1 MFLPKLNV
9 YFWILLALWL
19 AACDPMAAPLATP
32 QTLIITAVPSNTPAV
47 TPTPLPPTNTP
58 APTDTPAPTAT
69 PFPSRT
75 NSGQVVRVDTFPS
88 VVAGGENLRY
98 RVYVPPCYQESGR
111 RYPYLILLHGAAS
124 REDQWENLGVTLAA
138 DQGFTLGVLPPMIIV
153 LPYWGSIGNDNT
165 FPPDPSYEDVVL
177 NELVPAIERDFCTI
191 NNREYRAIGGISRGG
206 FWAYSIGLRHPDV
219 FGIIGGHSAFFTSD
233 LNLVPPAFNPTELAA
248 NSALLPQA
256 RLRLYLDNGADDPA
270 GRAIETFST
279 ELTRRSVPHIYVVN
293 PTGGHDDAY
302 WASHVSEYLAFYG
315 RAWPRNAAELPACS
329 EPSP

>member
-69 PFPSRT
+69 PFPCRT

-165 FPPDPSYEDVVL
+165 FPPAMPLRVSNADFQIKSAENFASANYQTTYTAPDGKTVKAHRVVL
-177 NELVPAIERDFCTI
+177 LEKKGNEWKITS
-191 NNREYRAIGGISRGG
+191 ISEHY
-206 FWAYSIGLRHPDV
+206 YSPK
-219 FGIIGGHSAFFTSD
+219 
-233 LNLVPPAFNPTELAA
+233 
-248 NSALLPQA
+248 
-256 RLRLYLDNGADDPA
+256 
-270 GRAIETFST
+270 
-279 ELTRRSVPHIYVVN
+279 
-293 PTGGHDDAY
+293 
-302 WASHVSEYLAFYG
+302 
-315 RAWPRNAAELPACS
+315 
-329 EPSP
+329 